1 MVEIV
6 CIGESQGKV
15 KEKEGTSGYK
25 WEQDLVEPLALRDKH
40 QGDVDSI
47 ASAATVWMAQ
57 QLAALGLR
65 ETMDE
70 ERPGA
75 NRRPRDARIKAD
87 STTDRVHQFLLKNP
101 TRWYRLSQIAVGTG
115 CRDKTVSWALH
126 QLKAQGLVEAVTLS
140 RQANSRY
147 LRYCI
152 TRNRAIT
159 SPSMAIR
166 QSLQRQT

>member
-1 MVEIV
+1 MVEIL

-15 KEKEGTSGYK
+15 KQKEGTGGYK
-25 WEQDLVEPLALRDKH
+25 WEQSLAAPVSLNDEN
-40 QGDVDSI
+40 QGEICSV
-47 ASAATVWMAQ
+47 ATNATLWMAQ
-57 QLAALGLR
+57 QLSTLGLH
-65 ETMDE
+65 ETGNDKLLKTK
-70 ERPGA
+70 RQ
-75 NRRPRDARIKAD
+75 PRAACIKAN

-101 TRWYRLSQIAVGTG
+101 ARWYRLSQIAVGTG

-152 TRNRAIT
+152 TREST
-159 SPSMAIR
+159 
-166 QSLQRQT
+166 LT

>member
-1 MVEIV
+1 MVEIL

-15 KEKEGTSGYK
+15 KQKEGTGGYK
-25 WEQDLVEPLALRDKH
+25 WEQGLAAPGSLNEKN
-40 QGDVDSI
+40 QGEVNL
-47 ASAATVWMAQ
+47 AATTATLWMTQ
-57 QLAALGLR
+57 QLSALGLHHTEDAKLLKAKR
-65 ETMDE
+65 Q
-70 ERPGA
+70 PPA
-75 NRRPRDARIKAD
+75 ARIKVN

-126 QLKAQGLVEAVTLS
+126 QLKEQGLVEAVTLS

-152 TRNRAIT
+152 TRDRAT
-159 SPSMAIR
+159 
-166 QSLQRQT
+166 T

>member
-1 MVEIV
+1 MVEIL

-15 KEKEGTSGYK
+15 KQKEGTGGYK
-25 WEQDLVEPLALRDKH
+25 WEQGLVDPVDLRDKQ
-40 QGDVDSI
+40 QGEVNSI

-57 QLAALGLR
+57 QLSVLGLR
-65 ETMDE
+65 EATAE
-70 ERPGA
+70 KRPGV
-75 NRRPRDARIKAD
+75 NRKPPAARIKVN
-87 STTDRVHQFLLKNP
+87 STTDRVHRFLLKNP

-126 QLKAQGLVEAVTLS
+126 QLKEQGLVEAVTLS

-159 SPSMAIR
+159 
-166 QSLQRQT
+166 

>member
-1 MVEIV
+1 
-6 CIGESQGKV
+6 
-15 KEKEGTSGYK
+15 
-25 WEQDLVEPLALRDKH
+25 
-40 QGDVDSI
+40 
-47 ASAATVWMAQ
+47 MAQ
-57 QLAALGLR
+57 QLSTLGLHQTGDDKLLKTKR
-65 ETMDE
+65 Q
-70 ERPGA
+70 
-75 NRRPRDARIKAD
+75 PRAARIKAN

-152 TRNRAIT
+152 TREST
-159 SPSMAIR
+159 
-166 QSLQRQT
+166 LT